1 MCHPWLSPK
10 RWSPRAFESHQ
21 PKCPIMQTKLASPS
35 SPVPEPQTPPRGRIP
50 VEEGKLFYKL
60 YAALCS
66 YANSKLKLVP
76 EDFSDPE
83 QFTSLPP
90 ETRVTVRDA
99 VFAQPELIDQFVQ
112 ENPSQLT
119 AAELAIVAGWK
130 HAVIGNFYIFR
141 YLQQY
146 AVFLNSKEPVRAYG
160 VLALANSFEEL
171 VGTYLPLMVKCVLL
185 PINGRIIYDGLITGY
200 NIYFGPGIRR
210 SMNEE
215 YKQAK
220 ETYGIITS
228 LPEGST
234 PRVVKKAAT
243 RQPIA
248 SSGTADVKAV
258 LEAIG
263 DMTDAFCRDHL
274 NDGYAVLC
282 RNLTAALARKR
293 PSPLLRGSLAAWAA
307 GVVRTIGW
315 VNFLHDPSQTPH
327 MKLSSIDEAFGIAES
342 TGAAR
347 LKAIRTMFRIYQ
359 FDPKWTLPSRLPGN
373 RMF

>member
-1 MCHPWLSPK
+1 MSPLAIAETLVAQGF
-10 RWSPRAFESHQ
+10 RISPNQVF
-21 PKCPIMQTKLASPS
+21 IVQTKLASPI
-35 SPVPEPQTPPRGRIP
+35 SPVPEPQAPPRHIP
-50 VEEGKLFYKL
+50 FEEGKLFYKL

-66 YANSKLKLVP
+66 YANGKLKLVP
-76 EDFSDPE
+76 GDFSEPD

-119 AAELAIVAGWK
+119 AAELTIVAGWK
-130 HAVIGNFYIFR
+130 HAVIGTFCVFR
-141 YLQQY
+141 YLQPH
-146 AVFLNSKEPVRAYG
+146 AVFLKTEAPVKAYG
-160 VLALANSFEEL
+160 VLALANSFEEV
-171 VGTYLPLMVKCVLL
+171 VGPYLPVMVKCVLL
-185 PINGRIIYDGLITGY
+185 PINGRIIYDGLMARY
-200 NIYFGPGIRR
+200 NVSFGAGIRR
-210 SMNEE
+210 SMNED

-228 LPEGST
+228 LPASSR
-234 PRVVKKAAT
+234 PSVVKKAPT
-243 RQPIA
+243 KQPAA
-248 SSGTADVKAV
+248 SGGTADVKAV
-258 LEAIG
+258 LEAIEG
-263 DMTDAFCRDHL
+263 MTDAFCRDYL

-307 GVVRTIGW
+307 GIVRTIGW

-327 MKLSSIDEAFGIAES
+327 MKLLSIDEAFGIAES
-342 TGAAR
+342 TGTSR

-359 FDPKWTLPSRLPGN
+359 FDPKWTLPSRLQDN